1 MDLSNSIIKENNY
14 NDEFGYLSFRVLDDL
29 GIFNGVTT
37 RVGGNDFKV
46 NGLFKDNGE
55 NKKRSY
61 ERLYK
66 YTEFPKEKVTSVYQ
80 SHTDRVAISTIPGEY
95 FKDYDAIITNK
106 KGMLLKVSVADCTP
120 VFIYDKKTN
129 AIGDIHSGWRGT
141 VKRIT
146 EKTARLMNETYGSK
160 YEDMIVCIGPCIG
173 KDHFEVQDD
182 VKEIFENE
190 FKELKLEDFIV
201 NKGLDENGVQKY
213 LIDTSYVIKMNMIN
227 LGVKENNIYIS
238 DICTVCHVDKIHSHR
253 GDAEVDGRNVALI
266 GFKE

>member
-1 MDLSNSIIKENNY
+1 MDLSNNIVKENSFN
-14 NDEFGYLSFRVLDDL
+14 NEFGYLSFKVLDEL

-37 RVGGNDFKV
+37 REGGNDFRIT
-46 NGLFKDNGE
+46 GEFKDNGE

-66 YTEFPKEKVTSVYQ
+66 YTGFPKEKVITIIQ
-80 SHTDRVAISTIPGEY
+80 KHTDNVYVIDNPEDVI
-95 FKDYDAIITNK
+95 DNCDAVITNK
-106 KGMLLKVSVADCTP
+106 KGILLKVSIADCTP

-129 AIGDIHSGWRGT
+129 ALGDIHSGWKGT
-141 VKRIT
+141 VQRIS
-146 EKTARLMNETYGSK
+146 EKTAKLMNEVYGSQ

-190 FKELKLEDFIV
+190 FKELKAEDFIFD
-201 NKGLDENGVQKY
+201 KGLDENGVQKY

-238 DICTVCHVDKIHSHR
+238 DICTVCHVYKIHSHR
-253 GDAEVDGRNVALI
+253 
-266 GFKE
+266 